1 MVQVAL
7 RELGKEAESR
17 HKILLLSVESF
28 NRSLGLLAGPGF
40 VKAGEKGF
48 SCFLDECAAS

>member
-7 RELGKEAESR
+7 RELGKGAESR